1 MGAMCQHHRMV
12 IRSSLALLFSILT
25 ISFPLR
31 AEDLGSVGPT
41 YDIIERNLIEVIQ
54 DKFLQ
59 MEKSGELTKLQAN
72 YKKQVVDAVERPKPV
87 PGITSTETVRTFY
100 IDPTW
105 TLERHVVDEKGKV
118 LFPAGTRV
126 NPLDYAPLTQTL
138 LFFDQRERSQV
149 AFAKRFLAEAKARV
163 KPILVGGEPLKLM
176 RQWKREVFYDQGGVL
191 SRKFLVKQVPALITQ
206 DGNRLRVDEIRP

>member
-1 MGAMCQHHRMV
+1 M
-12 IRSSLALLFSILT
+12 RSPILASLLCLSIIPSLALAS
-25 ISFPLR
+25 
-31 AEDLGSVGPT
+31 DLGIVGPT
-41 YDIIERNLIEVIQ
+41 YEIAERDLIEVMKERFRRLEQ
-54 DKFLQ
+54 T
-59 MEKSGELTKLQAN
+59 GEMRKLEER
-72 YKKQVVDAVERPKPV
+72 YKAKVVEAVERPRPI
-87 PGITSTETVRTFY
+87 PGITPTQTARTYFV
-100 IDPTW
+100 DLTW
-105 TLERHVVDEKGKV
+105 TLDRNVVDEKGLV

-149 AFAKRFLAEAKARV
+149 TFAKRFLAETKARV

-191 SRKFLVKQVPALITQ
+191 SRKFLLKQVPALISQ

>member
-1 MGAMCQHHRMV
+1 MV
-12 IRSSLALLFSILT
+12 FALPWIVLTALMFPLSSL
-25 ISFPLR
+25 
-31 AEDLGSVGPT
+31 AEDLGVVGKT
-41 YDIIERNLIEVIQ
+41 YEIAERDLIEVMKERFRRLEQ
-54 DKFLQ
+54 T
-59 MEKSGELTKLQAN
+59 GEMRKLEER
-72 YKKQVVDAVERPKPV
+72 YKAKVVEAIERPRPI
-87 PGITSTETVRTFY
+87 PSITATQTARTYFV
-100 IDPTW
+100 DPTW
-105 TLERHVVDEKGKV
+105 TLDRNVVDEKGQV

-149 AFAKRFLAEAKARV
+149 AFAKRFLSESKSRV

-191 SRKFLVKQVPALITQ
+191 SRKFLLKQVPALITQ

>member
-1 MGAMCQHHRMV
+1 M
-12 IRSSLALLFSILT
+12 RSPILASLLCLSIIPALALASDF
-25 ISFPLR
+25 
-31 AEDLGSVGPT
+31 GVVGPT
-41 YDIIERNLIEVIQ
+41 YDIAERDLIEVMKERFRRLEQ
-54 DKFLQ
+54 T
-59 MEKSGELTKLQAN
+59 GEMHKLEER
-72 YKKQVVDAVERPKPV
+72 YKAKVVDAVERPRPI
-87 PGITSTETVRTFY
+87 PGISPTQTARTYFV
-100 IDPTW
+100 DPTW
-105 TLERHVVDEKGKV
+105 MLDRNVVDEKGQV

-176 RQWKREVFYDQGGVL
+176 RQWKREIFYDQGGVL
-191 SRKFLVKQVPALITQ
+191 SRKLLLKQVPALITQ

>member
-1 MGAMCQHHRMV
+1 MRCPILA
-12 IRSSLALLFSILT
+12 SLICLTLVPSFALAS
-25 ISFPLR
+25 
-31 AEDLGSVGPT
+31 DLGVVGPI
-41 YDIIERNLIEVIQ
+41 YEIAERDLIEVMKERFRRLEQ
-54 DKFLQ
+54 
-59 MEKSGELTKLQAN
+59 SGEMRKLEER
-72 YKKQVVDAVERPKPV
+72 YKAKVVDAVERPRHI
-87 PGITSTETVRTFY
+87 PGITATQTARTLFV
-100 IDPTW
+100 DPTW
-105 TLERHVVDEKGKV
+105 TLDHNVVDEKGQV

-149 AFAKRFLAEAKARV
+149 VFARRFLSESKSRV

-191 SRKFLVKQVPALITQ
+191 SRKFLLKQVPALISQ

>member
-1 MGAMCQHHRMV
+1 MRRPILASLLCV
-12 IRSSLALLFSILT
+12 SIIPNLALAS
-25 ISFPLR
+25 
-31 AEDLGSVGPT
+31 DLGVVGPT
-41 YDIIERNLIEVIQ
+41 YDIVERDLIEVMKDRFRRLEQ
-54 DKFLQ
+54 T
-59 MEKSGELTKLQAN
+59 GEMRKLEDR
-72 YKKQVVDAVERPKPV
+72 YKAKVVEAVERPRPIQ
-87 PGITSTETVRTFY
+87 GITPTQTARTYFV
-100 IDPTW
+100 DPTW
-105 TLERHVVDEKGKV
+105 TLDRNVLDEKGQV

-126 NPLDYAPLTQTL
+126 NPLDYAPMTQTL

-191 SRKFLVKQVPALITQ
+191 SRKFLLQQVPALITQ

>member
-1 MGAMCQHHRMV
+1 MQRPILA
-12 IRSSLALLFSILT
+12 SLLCLSIIPNLAQA
-25 ISFPLR
+25 S
-31 AEDLGSVGPT
+31 DLGVVGPT
-41 YDIIERNLIEVIQ
+41 YDIVERDLIEVMKDRFRRLEQ
-54 DKFLQ
+54 T
-59 MEKSGELTKLQAN
+59 GEMRKLEDR
-72 YKKQVVDAVERPKPV
+72 YKAKVVEAVERPRPIQ
-87 PGITSTETVRTFY
+87 GITPTQTARTYFV
-100 IDPTW
+100 DPTW
-105 TLERHVVDEKGKV
+105 TLDRNVLDEKGQV

-126 NPLDYAPLTQTL
+126 NPLDYAPMTQTL

-191 SRKFLVKQVPALITQ
+191 SRKFLLQQVPALITQ

>member
-1 MGAMCQHHRMV
+1 MRCPILASLLCV
-12 IRSSLALLFSILT
+12 SIIPNLALAS
-25 ISFPLR
+25 
-31 AEDLGSVGPT
+31 DLGVVGPT
-41 YDIIERNLIEVIQ
+41 YDIVERDLIEVMKDRFRRLEQ
-54 DKFLQ
+54 T
-59 MEKSGELTKLQAN
+59 GEMRKLEDR
-72 YKKQVVDAVERPKPV
+72 YKAKVVEAVERPRPIQ
-87 PGITSTETVRTFY
+87 GITPTQTARTYFV
-100 IDPTW
+100 DPTW
-105 TLERHVVDEKGKV
+105 TLDRNVLDEKGQV

-126 NPLDYAPLTQTL
+126 NPLDYAPMTQTL

-191 SRKFLVKQVPALITQ
+191 SRKFLLQQVPALITQ